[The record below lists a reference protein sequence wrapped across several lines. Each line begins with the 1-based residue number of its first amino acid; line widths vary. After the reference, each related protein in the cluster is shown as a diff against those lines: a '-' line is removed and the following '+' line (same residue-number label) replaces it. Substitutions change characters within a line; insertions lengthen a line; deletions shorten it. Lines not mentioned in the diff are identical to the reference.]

1 MKCRIEKYTSM
12 TQWVLKLVNDS
23 AGADAAEAST
33 SGRAATT
40 ETAEKLDALMS
51 LVLAHLEQRCEQGQL
66 AGAWSTL
73 LHAFERGI
81 LDTHRSKFTQYL
93 LWYLCRQV
101 SDTPLTSTLQQHPRA
116 RCHDFCSMG
125 GQVMEHLGIV
135 SDHELQNN
143 RHSSAA
149 TARSPA

>member
-1 MKCRIEKYTSM
+1 M

-101 SDTPLTSTLQQHPRA
+101 TPL
-116 RCHDFCSMG
+116 
-125 GQVMEHLGIV
+125 
-135 SDHELQNN
+135 
-143 RHSSAA
+143 
-149 TARSPA
+149 